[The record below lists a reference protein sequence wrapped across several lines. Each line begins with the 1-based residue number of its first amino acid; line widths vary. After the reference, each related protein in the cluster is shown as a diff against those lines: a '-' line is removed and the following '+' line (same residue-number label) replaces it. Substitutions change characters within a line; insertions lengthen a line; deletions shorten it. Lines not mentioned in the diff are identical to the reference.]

1 MSSYKATFGAILK
14 GHDARTFTVELP
26 PIASDEILVKMEVA
40 NLCTT
45 DYQQWMGLRDH
56 YGFPM
61 ADGHEFCGIIVEKGD
76 HVRDELRIGDRVGE
90 GYHGCGCCEACR
102 EGFSSEC
109 TNPQR
114 GTQYATEFLGSK
126 SFANYKIMKASAAYK
141 LSSAIPAAEAAFLEP
156 VATVVQCMR
165 HARVSPTETVVVI
178 GAGTM
183 GLVNAQV
190 AKAWGARVIVCDI
203 SDKKVERARSM
214 GIGPVVHSGNE
225 DPVAAIKDL
234 TEGKGAD
241 VVIMAVGN
249 TIAYKQGMAML
260 REYRG
265 RFIVFP
271 AGYPKPEL
279 QVDPNEIH
287 YRKLEIIGSYE
298 ATDLD
303 FQLAAR
309 LLNYRLINVSYSLE
323 GATYPLSQINDA
335 FAKAAT
341 PDMYRVTVNLQGV

>member
-1 MSSYKATFGAILK
+1 MLNWQKIKVIFGSTRGGFNHHRLIRQGA
-14 GHDARTFTVELP
+14 AFT
-26 PIASDEILVKMEVA
+26 ASFALF
-40 NLCTT
+40 LL
-45 DYQQWMGLRDH
+45 GL
-56 YGFPM
+56 
-61 ADGHEFCGIIVEKGD
+61 II
-76 HVRDELRIGDRVGE
+76 
-90 GYHGCGCCEACR
+90 
-102 EGFSSEC
+102 
-109 TNPQR
+109 
-114 GTQYATEFLGSK
+114 
-126 SFANYKIMKASAAYK
+126 SFANYKIMKAAAAYK

-260 REYRG
+260 REFRG
-265 RFIVFP
+265 RFIIFP

-279 QVDPNEIH
+279 NVDPNEIH

-323 GATYPLSQINDA
+323 GAVYPLSQINEA

-341 PDMYRVTVNLQGV
+341 PDMYRVTVDLQDI